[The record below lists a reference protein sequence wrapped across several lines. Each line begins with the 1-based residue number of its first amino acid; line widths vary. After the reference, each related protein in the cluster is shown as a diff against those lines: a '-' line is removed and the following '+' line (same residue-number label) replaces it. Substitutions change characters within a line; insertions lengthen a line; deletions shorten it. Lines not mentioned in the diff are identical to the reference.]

1 MKVTV
6 FLTLLCIAACI
17 LGIDNPGVSI
27 LAILVIYFVWK
38 AYDFNQANEK
48 LQKDL
53 EEVKSLLQLQN
64 ETNANVNVKNEETQ
78 ISTAEDITASGNS
91 ENGTT

>member
-1 MKVTV
+1 MKVTI

-17 LGIDNPGVSI
+17 LGIYNPGVSI

-53 EEVKSLLQLQN
+53 EEIKSLLQLQN
-64 ETNANVNVKNEETQ
+64 ETNANVKNEETQ

>member
-1 MKVTV
+1 MKLTV
-6 FLTLLCIAACI
+6 LLT
-17 LGIDNPGVSI
+17 I
-27 LAILVIYFVWK
+27 LAIVFGYVCLVIPEATAPFLAAFLIYFVWK

-53 EEVKSLLQLQN
+53 EEIKSLLQLQN
-64 ETNANVNVKNEETQ
+64 ETNANVKNEETQ